1 MYRIA
6 YNTALTTYHKEKKH
20 RTVDTTY
27 DPSSVQI
34 NNIEEIT
41 LKDAIE
47 KLPFNYRKAIIMY
60 YFLRYSIKD
69 ISVELSVNENTIKS
83 WLKRGRS
90 QLKGYLDEK

>member
-27 DPSSVQI
+27 DHSSVQI